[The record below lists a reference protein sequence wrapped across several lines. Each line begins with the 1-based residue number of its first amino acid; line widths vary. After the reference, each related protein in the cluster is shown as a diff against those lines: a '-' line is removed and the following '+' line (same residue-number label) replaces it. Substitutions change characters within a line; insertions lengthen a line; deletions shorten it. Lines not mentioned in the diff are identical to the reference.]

1 MHSELE
7 TDGRNI
13 EESGYYDLVAMQL
26 AHGRSISL
34 IEGGDIKY
42 IAEVMDYY
50 VDHGDLL
57 VNSVRWNIPLL
68 NETLQYMV
76 NHKLGYK
83 LLLSDILSQF
93 KEIKNRI
100 GVTDEAFIEHLA
112 EWNNDLD
119 QDITKSNIE
128 NIIPDASFYDV
139 TTLISNALTE
149 HINKTAIEALSEI

>member
-76 NHKLGYK
+76 
-83 LLLSDILSQF
+83 
-93 KEIKNRI
+93 
-100 GVTDEAFIEHLA
+100 HLA